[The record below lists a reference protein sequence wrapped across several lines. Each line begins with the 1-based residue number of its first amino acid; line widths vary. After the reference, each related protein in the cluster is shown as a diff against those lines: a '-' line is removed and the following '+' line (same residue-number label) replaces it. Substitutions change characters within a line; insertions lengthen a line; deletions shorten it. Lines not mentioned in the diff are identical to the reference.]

1 MILLEKNKKKLS
13 DLLDNEFDDIDFE
26 EVIKKDKT
34 DLDDEEKF

>member
-26 EVIKKDKT
+26 EVIKKIK
-34 DLDDEEKF
+34 LI